1 MGALPILIAKKF
13 SDKTV
18 DIMIGFGAGVMLA
31 VTSFSLIIPGVEVAE
46 FLYGSKWIA
55 GGIIVAGMMLGGLFL
70 HLSDTFIP
78 HDHFIS
84 GHHGVESKS
93 LKKL

>member
-1 MGALPILIAKKF
+1 
-13 SDKTV
+13 
-18 DIMIGFGAGVMLA
+18 MIGFGAGVMLA